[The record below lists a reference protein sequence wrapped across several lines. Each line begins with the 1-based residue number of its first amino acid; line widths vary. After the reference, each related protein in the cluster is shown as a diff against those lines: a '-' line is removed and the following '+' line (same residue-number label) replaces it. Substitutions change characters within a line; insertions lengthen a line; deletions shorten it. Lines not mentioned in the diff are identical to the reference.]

1 MLSATLHVLGPVTHV
16 LVGVEDEV
24 GGARHVVLTLALA
37 HVVHGAVRLVRVVR
51 DVAVLLLACH
61 RGRYRQHSSII
72 RGRRRYVHVLFLT
85 KY

>member
-51 DVAVLLLACH
+51 DVAVLLLARHC
-61 RGRYRQHSSII
+61 GRCRQHSSII